1 MIKKRLLHKEGG
13 MDGEDFDGATYEAEL
28 DKVRLTKQ
36 LARMFRF
43 MSDLEWHTLDEIA
56 RVTSI
61 PPASA
66 SARLRDFR
74 KDKFGNHTVLRQ
86 RKGEPKAGLFEYK
99 LIKNENKAI
108 EVR

>member
-1 MIKKRLLHKEGG
+1 
-13 MDGEDFDGATYEAEL
+13 MDDEDFDGATYEPEL

-36 LARMFRF
+36 LARMFRY
-43 MSDLEWHTLDEIA
+43 MSDMEWHTLDEIA

-74 KDKFGNHTVLRQ
+74 KEKFGSHTVLRR
-86 RKGEPKAGLFEYK
+86 RKGDPKAGLFEYQ
-99 LIKNENKAI
+99 LLKNEQKAI

>member
-1 MIKKRLLHKEGG
+1 
-13 MDGEDFDGATYEAEL
+13 MDDEDFDGATYEPEF

-36 LARMFRF
+36 LARMFAF
-43 MSDLEWHTLDEIA
+43 MSDKRWHTLDEIA
-56 RVTSI
+56 YVTAI

-74 KDKFGNHTVLRQ
+74 KDKFGNHKVLRR
-86 RKGEPKAGLFEYK
+86 RKGDPKSGLFEYK
-99 LIKNENKAI
+99 LVLNENKVI

>member
-1 MIKKRLLHKEGG
+1 
-13 MDGEDFDGATYEAEL
+13 MDDVDFDGATYEPEL

-36 LARMFRF
+36 LARMFRY
-43 MSDLEWHTLDEIA
+43 MSDMEWHTLDEIA

-74 KDKFGNHTVLRQ
+74 KEKFGSHTVLRR
-86 RKGEPKAGLFEYK
+86 RKGDPKSGLFEYK
-99 LIKNENKAI
+99 LLRNEQKSI

>member
-1 MIKKRLLHKEGG
+1 MHDK
-13 MDGEDFDGATYEAEL
+13 DFDGETFKPEL

-36 LARMFRF
+36 LAKMFRY
-43 MSDLEWHTLDEIA
+43 MSDMKWHTLDEIS
-56 RVTSI
+56 RITSI

-74 KDKFGNHTVLRQ
+74 KEKFGSHTVLRR
-86 RKGEPKAGLFEYK
+86 RKGDPKSGLFEYQ
-99 LIKNENKAI
+99 LIRNEHKSI

>member
-1 MIKKRLLHKEGG
+1 
-13 MDGEDFDGATYEAEL
+13 MDDEDFDGATYEPEF

-36 LARMFRF
+36 LARMFSF
-43 MSDLEWHTLDEIA
+43 MSDKEWHTLDEIA

-74 KDKFGNHTVLRQ
+74 KEKFGSHEVLRR
-86 RKGEPKAGLFEYK
+86 RKGDPKSGLFEYQ
-99 LIKNENKAI
+99 LVRNEHKAI
-108 EVR
+108 EVG